1 MNKRIAFWITL
12 ILIVVAAI
20 FLLTLQD
27 PDGTIAISVE
37 ARGLLTRLVRLLT
50 GNASWQI
57 SIHDV
62 RRLAHVPEY
71 GLLGLVVCIG
81 LNRITGRI
89 WRSALMTPAFCF
101 VISLADQIVKWM
113 LPTRHFDASDLVL
126 DAVGYGTAIVI
137 VTIIVY
143 IVGSNRQ

>member
-1 MNKRIAFWITL
+1 MAHPFCIMTKRITFWITL
-12 ILIVVAAI
+12 ICIVVAAI

-37 ARGLLTRLVRLLT
+37 ARGLLTRLVRLLA

-89 WRSALMTPAFCF
+89 GRSAVMTPAFCF

-113 LPTRHFDASDLVL
+113 LRPGISMRPTLCWMPWGMWALRW
-126 DAVGYGTAIVI
+126 
-137 VTIIVY
+137 
-143 IVGSNRQ
+143 R